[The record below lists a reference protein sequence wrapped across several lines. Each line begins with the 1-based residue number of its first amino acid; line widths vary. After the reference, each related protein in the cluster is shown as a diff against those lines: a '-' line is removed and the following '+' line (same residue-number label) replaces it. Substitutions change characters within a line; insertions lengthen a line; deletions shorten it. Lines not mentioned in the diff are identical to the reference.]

1 MPAIPLSL
9 RGLRFIRVNL
19 RSIKAILLLIFL
31 MDAAAVS
38 AQGKIKLKRPGS
50 TAGDQRSGK
59 IALTKPGSET
69 PAQPAEDYST
79 SRGPESKS
87 RTLYLGPLL
96 GFNVSG
102 VANGLQ
108 RSQNAN
114 GWEVSPVVGLRSEL
128 YFKRV
133 YGVITDIG
141 YEQNRAYVVET
152 PTAGYAG
159 QGILRTDYMLLRS
172 MFSYRFSLYK
182 VFGKVKFLRPI
193 AEGLKPFAGNLQAGL
208 FAKTPLS
215 AQLEILGGT
224 VGDPNDPFY
233 DVKQFTKPVSGGFMA
248 GMGFELRLGSFIFFV
263 EGQYFHGVL
272 HSYAPIQSRYF
283 YTDKLSEQGVY
294 FSSGIKTGIYG
305 F

>member
-1 MPAIPLSL
+1 MKRSFHRFFFVALWGLLSAGAL
-9 RGLRFIRVNL
+9 
-19 RSIKAILLLIFL
+19 
-31 MDAAAVS
+31 S
-38 AQGKIKLKRPGS
+38 AQGKIKLKRPGAADS
-50 TAGDQRSGK
+50 GSGK
-59 IALTKPGSET
+59 IALKKPGSET
-69 PAQPAEDYST
+69 AAAPAEDYTT
-79 SRGPESKS
+79 SRGPESRA
-87 RTLYLGPLL
+87 RTLYMGPLL

-102 VANGLQ
+102 VASGMQN
-108 RSQNAN
+108 SQNAN

-133 YGVITDIG
+133 YGIVTDIV
-141 YEQNRAYVVET
+141 YEQNRAYLVET
-152 PTAGYAG
+152 PTAGYSG
-159 QGILRTDYMLLRS
+159 QSILRTDYMVLRS

-193 AEGLKPFAGNLQAGL
+193 AEALKPFAGNLQAGL

-248 GMGFELRLGSFIFFV
+248 GMGFELRMGSFIFFI
-263 EGQYFHGVL
+263 EGQYFRGVL
-272 HSYAPIQSRYF
+272 HSYNPIQSRYF
-283 YTDKLSEQGVY
+283 YTDRLSEQGIY